1 MLRIRGKIVASGLL
15 AIAIPLLANHC
26 RAQEQPK
33 TPEQQDKFDPKTT
46 TRITLG
52 STTGAPGELVLV
64 PIYMTPA
71 EGVSVGTLKLQ
82 VSYVSVNLKFTKL
95 GLGLAAEHGSVS
107 LQTETKD
114 SKNEKDIEEQTLTI
128 TASAASATN
137 GIPPG
142 LLGFITL
149 KISENGRPAT
159 ISLRASVEAEELGT
173 KKRLESVRVV
183 SGQIDVQTLGV
194 QPIVTCFFFSH

>member
-1 MLRIRGKIVASGLL
+1 MVASGL
-15 AIAIPLLANHC
+15 IAVAMLLPVEHC

-33 TPEQQDKFDPKTT
+33 TPEQQDKYEPKTT

-52 STTGAPGELVLV
+52 STAGAPGELVLV

-71 EGVSVGTLKLQ
+71 EGVSVGQLKLQ

-95 GLGLAAEHGSVS
+95 GLGLAAEQGSVS
-107 LQTETKD
+107 LRTETKD
-114 SKNEKDIEEQTLTI
+114 SKNEKGIEEQTLTI
-128 TASAASATN
+128 TASAASAAN

-159 ISLRASVEAEELGT
+159 ISLRVTAEAEGLGT